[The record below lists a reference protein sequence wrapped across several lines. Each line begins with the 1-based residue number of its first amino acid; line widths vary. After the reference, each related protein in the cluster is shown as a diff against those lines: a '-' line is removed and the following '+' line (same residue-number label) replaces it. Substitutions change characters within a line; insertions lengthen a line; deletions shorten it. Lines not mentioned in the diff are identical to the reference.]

1 MRLTPFIMLS
11 ATGFFAIFSS
21 TASKS
26 PVLPLYAVHL
36 GASPMEVG
44 IVAAV
49 STLAGI
55 LFSIPAGVF
64 SDRWGRRTMLLVS
77 GLIFAS
83 APFLYLVVA
92 NIFQLGL
99 VRFYHGLATAI
110 FVPVAMAY
118 VSELHET
125 AKGEKLGWFSS
136 ATLCGRFLAP
146 VAGGGVMALAA
157 ASTFL
162 AFGGVYLF
170 CAMAG
175 LMALFGVLKLP
186 SRKISHDGK
195 PKAQELLASLRLMV
209 GNPGIMLT
217 ACVEAA
223 ILFAYGTM
231 EVFLPLY
238 AEAMGLGVLEI
249 GVILSVQVITLAV
262 TKPVMGR
269 FSDRHGRAPQIIWGA
284 LAGSLCLVGVTFCIG
299 FVSLMAAN
307 LLFGLTLS
315 VVTSA
320 TSAAIADL
328 SQCETRGSAMG
339 IFGTVM
345 DIGHSSGPILCGM
358 IAGYFGYRLA
368 FLGAA
373 FMLAIATVFFGI
385 FIAYRRNLLSCPAA

>member
-83 APFLYLVVA
+83 APFMYLVVA

-99 VRFYHGLATAI
+99 VRFYHGLATAM
-110 FVPVAMAY
+110 FVP
-118 VSELHET
+118 
-125 AKGEKLGWFSS
+125 
-136 ATLCGRFLAP
+136 
-146 VAGGGVMALAA
+146 
-157 ASTFL
+157 
-162 AFGGVYLF
+162 
-170 CAMAG
+170 
-175 LMALFGVLKLP
+175 
-186 SRKISHDGK
+186 
-195 PKAQELLASLRLMV
+195 
-209 GNPGIMLT
+209 
-217 ACVEAA
+217 
-223 ILFAYGTM
+223 
-231 EVFLPLY
+231 
-238 AEAMGLGVLEI
+238 
-249 GVILSVQVITLAV
+249 
-262 TKPVMGR
+262 
-269 FSDRHGRAPQIIWGA
+269 
-284 LAGSLCLVGVTFCIG
+284 
-299 FVSLMAAN
+299 
-307 LLFGLTLS
+307 
-315 VVTSA
+315 
-320 TSAAIADL
+320 
-328 SQCETRGSAMG
+328 
-339 IFGTVM
+339 VM

>member
-1 MRLTPFIMLS
+1 
-11 ATGFFAIFSS
+11 
-21 TASKS
+21 
-26 PVLPLYAVHL
+26 
-36 GASPMEVG
+36 
-44 IVAAV
+44 
-49 STLAGI
+49 
-55 LFSIPAGVF
+55 
-64 SDRWGRRTMLLVS
+64 
-77 GLIFAS
+77 
-83 APFLYLVVA
+83 
-92 NIFQLGL
+92 
-99 VRFYHGLATAI
+99 
-110 FVPVAMAY
+110 
-118 VSELHET
+118 
-125 AKGEKLGWFSS
+125 
-136 ATLCGRFLAP
+136 
-146 VAGGGVMALAA
+146 MALAA
-157 ASTFL
+157 ASTFF
-162 AFGGVYLF
+162 AFGGVYLL

-238 AEAMGLGVLEI
+238 ARTIGLGVFEVGL
-249 GVILSVQVITLAV
+249 ILSGQVITLAL

-284 LAGSLCLVGVTFCIG
+284 LAGSLCLVGVTLCTG
-299 FVSLMAAN
+299 FVGLMAAS
-307 LLFGLTLS
+307 LLFGLALS

-345 DIGHSSGPILCGM
+345 DIGHSSGPIALRHDCRLFRVPIGVSRSRLHAGYCYRIFWDLHCVPQEPVILSCGM
-358 IAGYFGYRLA
+358 KLPSYSCRKRK
-368 FLGAA
+368 
-373 FMLAIATVFFGI
+373 AI
-385 FIAYRRNLLSCPAA
+385 

>member
-1 MRLTPFIMLS
+1 
-11 ATGFFAIFSS
+11 
-21 TASKS
+21 
-26 PVLPLYAVHL
+26 
-36 GASPMEVG
+36 MEVG

-157 ASTFL
+157 ASTFF
-162 AFGGVYLF
+162 AFGGVYLL

-175 LMALFGVLKLP
+175 VMALFGALKVP
-186 SRKISHDGK
+186 ARKISHDGT

-238 AEAMGLGVLEI
+238 AKAMGLGVLEI

-299 FVSLMAAN
+299 FVSLMAAS